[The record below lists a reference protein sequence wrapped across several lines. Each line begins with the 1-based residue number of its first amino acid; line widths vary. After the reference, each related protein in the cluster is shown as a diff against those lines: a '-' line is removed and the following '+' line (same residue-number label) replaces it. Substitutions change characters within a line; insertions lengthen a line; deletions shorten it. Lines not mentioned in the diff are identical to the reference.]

1 MDDVEVDD
9 LYGLPLE
16 QFVSERTT
24 LSRELRAQGRREEAG
39 EVARLRKPSV
49 AAWAVNQLV
58 RTQGNAVR
66 ELFGA
71 GDALRDAH
79 EQAVSG
85 RGDGAALRTAAE
97 RERAA
102 VDALVVAARGLLSA
116 DGHELSTAII
126 DRVAETLHAA
136 ALEDQ
141 AREQVR
147 DARLEHEL
155 RHVGL
160 GDLAVSAVTSP
171 APARKP
177 APARPAAPRASQPAE
192 AKAAARER
200 LKAREAARTAE
211 AAAKRRA
218 ARAARAVQAA
228 EERRERAA
236 QVLRDADEALAAAQA
251 EADEA
256 EDEHREAQERLEN
269 L

>member
-1 MDDVEVDD
+1 MEVDD

-16 QFVSERTT
+16 QFVPQRTA

-39 EVARLRKPSV
+39 EVTRLRKPSV

-58 RTQGNAVR
+58 RTQGTAVR

-71 GDALRDAH
+71 GDELREAH
-79 EQAVSG
+79 ERAISG
-85 RGDGAALRTAAE
+85 RGDGASLRAAAD

-102 VDALVVAARGLLSA
+102 VDDLIGAARGLLSGE
-116 DGHELSTAII
+116 GHELSPAIV

-147 DARLEHEL
+147 DGRLEREL

-160 GDLAVSAVTSP
+160 GELAAGGVSSP

-177 APARPAAPRASQPAE
+177 APARASAVSAPQPAE

-211 AAAKRRA
+211 AAARRRV

-236 QVLRDADEALAAAQA
+236 RVLGDADEALAAARA
-251 EADEA
+251 EAEEA
-256 EDEHREAQERLEN
+256 EDEHREAQNKLDN